1 MEWTA
6 EDDPINL
13 KRYWKK
19 NRQGD
24 KKKSTKIQLRRHH
37 RSDGVY
43 FPFFNSCLG
52 GLLLHGSC
60 IRVRLWH
67 QFSEAHAEC
76 ACSCTSSFLYF
87 FHYSPPSTKALMHYP
102 ARSIVY
108 CHSGSWMGWRTRA
121 TAGIVDAILAN
132 ATPPSSSPLIHGT
145 ATIVGYCLR
154 MNASSAYSGLR
165 PTQAEFAYM
174 SYWMVVSYLHDVRQ
188 NTRISGI
195 LLGRTGSC
203 SFRLLWVEKISFLGK
218 FH

>member
-1 MEWTA
+1 MDCYCTA
-6 EDDPINL
+6 AASEC
-13 KRYWKK
+13 
-19 NRQGD
+19 G
-24 KKKSTKIQLRRHH
+24 
-37 RSDGVY
+37 
-43 FPFFNSCLG
+43 
-52 GLLLHGSC
+52 
-60 IRVRLWH
+60 LWH

-87 FHYSPPSTKALMHYP
+87 FHYSPPSTKVLMHYP

-108 CHSGSWMGWRTRA
+108 CHSGSWMGWRTWA

-203 SFRLLWVEKISFLGK
+203 SFCLLWVEKNFISWQISLKISRLRCSGK
-218 FH
+218 RNVSTRNDKLLIYRMRRICITSKNMLRLERK